1 MPLALLAL
9 GLLVVLVA
17 AILAGYGFALWV
29 VLGLAWLGA
38 KFLLDLGL
46 AGVQTWDVLLRG
58 APPRSKKAGW
68 NALLGAT
75 FWALRMLTYGFPI
88 LVSLVLIGIDTG
100 QIYPPLAPYQA
111 TIVMWS
117 DRIYGL
123 AWLHPIGQMT
133 LTRLIEI
140 VLGAQAIWAVPLQA
154 GFLTVLVLT
163 YVRAGLQMVLRAL
176 YRAIFKKGNDTHFNT
191 DSAEPAE
198 TASTSANGEKGE

>member
-58 APPRSKKAGW
+58 APLRSKKAGW
-68 NALLGAT
+68 NTLLGAT

-111 TIVMWS
+111 TIATWS

-163 YVRAGLQMVLRAL
+163 YVRIGLQMVLRAL
-176 YRAIFKKGNDTHFNT
+176 YRAMFKKGNDTHLNT

>member
-58 APPRSKKAGW
+58 DPPRSKKAGW
-68 NALLGAT
+68 NALTGAI
-75 FWALRMLTYGFPI
+75 FWALRVLTYGFPI

-111 TIVMWS
+111 TIATWS

-154 GFLTVLVLT
+154 GFLVVLILTVA
-163 YVRAGLQMVLRAL
+163 RIGLQTPFEAL
-176 YRAIFKKGNDTHFNT
+176 YRAIFKKGNDTHLNS
-191 DSAEPAE
+191 DSAEPVGAAPS
-198 TASTSANGEKGE
+198 TATIEKGD